1 MRTIYTYSWA
11 VGKPADNHWLVDSP
25 GLLGLTKYEPL
36 VCITLTKVVTA
47 PAAKI
52 HEIPGVPTA
61 SVNPVITHL
70 TKKN

>member
-1 MRTIYTYSWA
+1 M
-11 VGKPADNHWLVDSP
+11 VGNPADNHGLVDSP
-25 GLLGLTKYEPL
+25 GLLDLTKYEPL

-47 PAAKI
+47 FAAEI
-52 HEIPGVPTA
+52 HEMPGVPTA